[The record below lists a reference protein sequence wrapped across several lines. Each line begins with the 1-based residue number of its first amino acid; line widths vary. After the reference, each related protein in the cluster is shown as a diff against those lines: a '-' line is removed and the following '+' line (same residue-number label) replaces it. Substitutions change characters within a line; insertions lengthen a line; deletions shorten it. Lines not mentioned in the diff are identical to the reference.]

1 MFSFKR
7 LGDIVDPKELGDRL
21 QAEYLH
27 LQKVIEDF
35 DGRVITIKAW
45 SISFSLVAFLGA
57 FATHTDGALLVA
69 SASALLFW
77 FIEAYWKRYQFVYYR
92 RCNDIEKYFRD
103 ENPAI
108 YPNQIGATWDL
119 EWEKRTF
126 GTVLRIMSWPNVWL
140 PHIVIA
146 IAGGVCFWLSKN
158 AFIDI

>member
-1 MFSFKR
+1 M
-7 LGDIVDPKELGDRL
+7 DAKELGDRL

-57 FATHTDGALLVA
+57 FAAHSDGALLIA

-92 RCNDIEKYFRD
+92 RCNDIERFFRG
-103 ENPAI
+103 EVTTIFPL
-108 YPNQIGATWDL
+108 QIGATWDL
-119 EWEKRTF
+119 EWEKRSLL
-126 GTVLRIMSWPNVWL
+126 TVFRIMSWPNVWL
-140 PHIVIA
+140 PHVVIA
-146 IAGGVCFWLSKN
+146 LAGGALFWMSKR
-158 AFIDI
+158 ALITI